1 MSRLHA
7 NLFVTFINSHF
18 KLFVLG
24 CLSFCSFISTV
35 RCSGPV
41 ECRSN
46 PSQSTLHLQQ
56 HGATSSHRWFVS
68 LIIPELQKC
77 KFLFCFW
84 QLWLLLGD
92 HCYCCWLQSFRN
104 FPTGPSCL
112 PAVVG
117 TRSKTNAILLHRPW
131 PHSQMSLLIT
141 SSNMA
146 SFDRTISGGNFKN
159 QEDKMQFHRTDC
171 DLIHKCHNWSL
182 EIIESFLLINI
193 LPRSNFACHSVHCTL
208 SKERRIYWFGFSI
221 ASFPSAQNMMSELG
235 QTCNGQIFL
244 AMEWNNMGKMRQPLS
259 SVIFQLLVTAM
270 VVSGFKNRVADGHG
284 SHIFS
289 D

>member
-1 MSRLHA
+1 MSLCISCMAVQCRWFICTLDLKSQNWLSCHSPEMESGGKKFKIVFNHMSRLHA
-7 NLFVTFINSHF
+7 NLFVTFINSHL
-18 KLFVLG
+18 KLFVLS

-56 HGATSSHRWFVS
+56 HGATSFHRWFVS

-84 QLWLLLGD
+84 QLWLLLRD

-117 TRSKTNAILLHRPW
+117 TRSKTNAILLPRPW

-146 SFDRTISGGNFKN
+146 SFDRTISGENPKN
-159 QEDKMQFHRTDC
+159 PTKIRRKNAIPPHRPLPD
-171 DLIHKCHNWSL
+171 SQM
-182 EIIESFLLINI
+182 SLLII
-193 LPRSNFACHSVHCTL
+193 WDHRKLPFDQYPPKVQFCISQCAYCTL
-208 SKERRIYWFGFSI
+208 SKER
-221 ASFPSAQNMMSELG
+221 
-235 QTCNGQIFL
+235 
-244 AMEWNNMGKMRQPLS
+244 
-259 SVIFQLLVTAM
+259 
-270 VVSGFKNRVADGHG
+270 
-284 SHIFS
+284 
-289 D
+289 